1 VQCKKHGH
9 ERINQHKGGTGLS
22 VVSDCATVNH
32 AALINIIAMA
42 MSMLLA
48 FTDCAG
54 CMVRI
59 FGAELYH
66 LAILDGA
73 SNMQLV
79 GRMIT
84 AKHPQITGGL

>member
-48 FTDCAG
+48 FTDC
-54 CMVRI
+54 
-59 FGAELYH
+59 
-66 LAILDGA
+66 
-73 SNMQLV
+73 
-79 GRMIT
+79 
-84 AKHPQITGGL
+84 TG